1 MDYTYADDSLTLH
14 TDMYQINMMQTYWEL
29 GEQIYMLF
37 LNVTLERCPLIMA
50 TQFCRFRTFSQLS
63 RNLTFTESDIAYL
76 REVEEYPE
84 DFLTYL
90 ANFEFKCT
98 VRSALEGDL
107 VFNNE
112 PLIQIEG
119 PLAQCQLVE
128 TALLNMVNFQTL
140 IATKAARIKSV
151 IGDDPFIE
159 FGTRRAQ
166 ELDAAIWGTRAAYI
180 GGRTRQ
186 VMFVLV
192 KFLVFRLVG
201 LTPIHWFSR
210 MEMIMKHSWRMP
222 KHIGIVFSLC

>member
-29 GEQIYMLF
+29 GRADLHAVFECYFREMPFNHGYAIF
-37 LNVTLERCPLIMA
+37 AGLERLVNY
-50 TQFCRFRTFSQLS
+50 LE
-63 RNLTFTESDIAYL
+63 NLTFTESDIAYL

-140 IATKAARIKSV
+140 IATKAA
-151 IGDDPFIE
+151 
-159 FGTRRAQ
+159 
-166 ELDAAIWGTRAAYI
+166 
-180 GGRTRQ
+180 
-186 VMFVLV
+186 
-192 KFLVFRLVG
+192 
-201 LTPIHWFSR
+201 
-210 MEMIMKHSWRMP
+210 
-222 KHIGIVFSLC
+222 